1 MKTLKKALSII
12 LGLAI
17 MLSCVAGMQVSV
29 AAEGTVALSVGEATV
44 ADGVVTVPVVVDAN
58 AGFQSLAVTVS
69 YDDAVLDLVS
79 AEKNAKFG
87 AADDVAAF
95 GPYDANP
102 FKMMWAYAYS
112 TENVTATGTI
122 ATLTFNLVD
131 ETAETADIT
140 LAVTEAWDVAGNEVA
155 ATTAE
160 KETVDLVTGPVLDTT
175 MVFRTPALVTIGETL
190 GLRLRAR
197 ASVLNDATATYK
209 FVVTTKKYDGTTLNE
224 VVNEPVE
231 CDIVKSGSNYQYEIS
246 NIAITELG
254 LDVEAY
260 IVRYNAKGE
269 LEAYSDVYTVS
280 PAEILKGMIVDTAAE
295 GTSAYKLNTM
305 IADLL
310 NLGATAQDY
319 FPGLTKNTT
328 CDLYTSARVN
338 EGVDQKWASVDLADL
353 NPVDTDTNTI
363 WNPDSAVTATTNALA
378 MEVGLNPAPAPTF
391 VVRNATAT
399 GNNPLD
405 YSKLTLNI
413 SYTSEN
419 DGKTRTKT
427 VTGSDWEALVS
438 RKHLKCPFPS
448 VAMYDSNQVITAVLT
463 YDGTEV
469 FTTTYT
475 IETFIDAYASD
486 AAMGTIVTN
495 VGKFGAS
502 ARNYFNSLG

>member
-160 KETVDLVTGPVLDTT
+160 KETVDLVTGPVLDTSIEQGNSYAAVNDT
-175 MVFRTPALVTIGETL
+175 ISLVFLLKHKTVTNAGYDDYKVEFSRQTFTNQYMYNETL
-190 GLRLRAR
+190 DVQDVAKT
-197 ASVLNDATATYK
+197 TATSSTSYYQYSGIGMYEMNIPIIVTVKCYK
-209 FVVTTKKYDGTTLNE
+209 DSEYVAYNQFTLN
-224 VVNEPVE
+224 VKDMIIAVYNNANTA
-231 CDIVKSGSNYQYEIS
+231 DSMKTLIV
-246 NIAITELG
+246 
-254 LDVEAY
+254 
-260 IVRYNAKGE
+260 
-269 LEAYSDVYTVS
+269 
-280 PAEILKGMIVDTAAE
+280 
-295 GTSAYKLNTM
+295 
-305 IADLL
+305 DLL
-310 NLGATAQDY
+310 NLGAEAQKY
-319 FPGLTKNTT
+319 FGT
-328 CDLYTSARVN
+328 
-338 EGVDQKWASVDLADL
+338 EGTDLADVKL
-353 NPVDTDTNTI
+353 PTEGFDVEQTTVFD
-363 WNPDSAVTATTNALA
+363 PESLATTENYELGEGYADSGITASFNLNIAKNPGVYYVIGKMATGSYPRADVVIETAYTNGLNSNVVTDNVVGTDATFAGSRYYYVFNKVAFYDLSQVVTTTVKHNGNTVVTIEYTVESYIKKNYTSDTQGELLIALA
-378 MEVGLNPAPAPTF
+378 KF
-391 VVRNATAT
+391 
-399 GNNPLD
+399 
-405 YSKLTLNI
+405 SK
-413 SYTSEN
+413 
-419 DGKTRTKT
+419 
-427 VTGSDWEALVS
+427 
-438 RKHLKCPFPS
+438 
-448 VAMYDSNQVITAVLT
+448 
-463 YDGTEV
+463 
-469 FTTTYT
+469 
-475 IETFIDAYASD
+475 
-486 AAMGTIVTN
+486 
-495 VGKFGAS
+495 S
-502 ARNYFNSLG
+502 ARYHFIEK

>member
-160 KETVDLVTGPVLDTT
+160 KETVDLVTGPTVDPSLVVAGASVGYGVSSLQIGFRVRKTVIQKYDSMQLVIIPQKYDTT
-175 MVFRTPALVTIGETL
+175 SFNLVDPEEIVVPLAVGGTFTTYNYTDIYLYELGLNIDYLLRAYDAEGNLVAVSETFTTSAASYLKTQYAASTDSKFRTLVADTLVVGAEAAKNFGKEGSDLANAPSILEGFDTSEASATYGNLNTVNTHDAIDAAWGTASTCAHQSRISVSIGKVPYFTYRVKGGSSL
-190 GLRLRAR
+190 DINKLSFTVSYTQATGAGG
-197 ASVLNDATATYK
+197 ATAPYSKT
-209 FVVTTKKYDGTTLNE
+209 FTAADGS
-224 VVNEPVE
+224 VY
-231 CDIVKSGSNYQYEIS
+231 KSGSFIMFKFDQIGLLDGDKDISIVANYDGA
-246 NIAITELG
+246 N
-254 LDVEAY
+254 VF
-260 IVRYNAKGE
+260 NAT
-269 LEAYSDVYTVS
+269 YSIQTY
-280 PAEILKGMIVDTAAE
+280 
-295 GTSAYKLNTM
+295 
-305 IADLL
+305 
-310 NLGATAQDY
+310 LGA
-319 FPGLTKNTT
+319 NTT
-328 CDLYTSARVN
+328 S
-338 EGVDQKWASVDLADL
+338 
-353 NPVDTDTNTI
+353 TI
-363 WNPDSAVTATTNALA
+363 GDFAVALI
-378 MEVGLNPAPAPTF
+378 
-391 VVRNATAT
+391 
-399 GNNPLD
+399 
-405 YSKLTLNI
+405 KL
-413 SYTSEN
+413 
-419 DGKTRTKT
+419 
-427 VTGSDWEALVS
+427 
-438 RKHLKCPFPS
+438 
-448 VAMYDSNQVITAVLT
+448 
-463 YDGTEV
+463 
-469 FTTTYT
+469 
-475 IETFIDAYASD
+475 
-486 AAMGTIVTN
+486 
-495 VGKFGAS
+495 GAS
-502 ARNYFNSLG
+502 AGIYMA